1 MGYRMDNVFIK
12 KMCIEKAT
20 DKYDNQF
27 VLKKVV
33 FGTNNQLLVNGQ
45 YRDLAYD
52 LYNKTG
58 VVFRVLDMTDR
69 EIVINCDEIF
79 NSLMSLRNERINVT
93 VSESGCV
100 LEGIEL
106 SNE

>member
-1 MGYRMDNVFIK
+1 M
-12 KMCIEKAT
+12 
-20 DKYDNQF
+20 
-27 VLKKVV
+27 
-33 FGTNNQLLVNGQ
+33 
-45 YRDLAYD
+45 
-52 LYNKTG
+52 
-58 VVFRVLDMTDR
+58 VFRVLDMTDR

-79 NSLMSLRNERINVT
+79 NSLLALRNERINVT

>member
-1 MGYRMDNVFIK
+1 M
-12 KMCIEKAT
+12 
-20 DKYDNQF
+20 
-27 VLKKVV
+27 
-33 FGTNNQLLVNGQ
+33 
-45 YRDLAYD
+45 
-52 LYNKTG
+52 
-58 VVFRVLDMTDR
+58 LDMTDR

-79 NSLMSLRNERINVT
+79 NSLLAFRNERINVT

>member
-1 MGYRMDNVFIK
+1 
-12 KMCIEKAT
+12 MCIEKAT

-58 VVFRVLDMTDR
+58 LYPVSSAYSKYFHNASTDMLHPNALGHQRIAQTIAKELTTISPVL
-69 EIVINCDEIF
+69 
-79 NSLMSLRNERINVT
+79 T
-93 VSESGCV
+93 V
-100 LEGIEL
+100 
-106 SNE
+106 

>member
-33 FGTNNQLLVNGQ
+33 FGTNNQLFVNGK
-45 YRDLAYD
+45 YRDLAYNLD
-52 LYNKTG
+52 NKPG
-58 VVFRVLDMTDR
+58 VGFNMLDMTDR

-79 NSLMSLRNERINVT
+79 NSLLALRNERINVT